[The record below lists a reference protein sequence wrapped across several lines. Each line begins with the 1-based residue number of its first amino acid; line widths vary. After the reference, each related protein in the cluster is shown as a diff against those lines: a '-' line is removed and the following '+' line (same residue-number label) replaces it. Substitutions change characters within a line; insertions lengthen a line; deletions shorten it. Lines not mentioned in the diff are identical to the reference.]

1 MSSNTGHAR
10 SVTSI
15 TMPSAPCIVM
25 KGSRMSSWIDTEPKK
40 VVKLRKKRTYPERV
54 HQQALVKWL
63 RLRQVAFCAI
73 PNEGK
78 RSNMQGAVMKSMG
91 LTAGVSDLFI
101 AEPRQGSAGFW
112 VELKAPG
119 NIPSDS
125 QYEWLFKMRNKGYK
139 AEWYDHWEKARLAI
153 EEYIKLPRYAD

>member
-1 MSSNTGHAR
+1 
-10 SVTSI
+10 
-15 TMPSAPCIVM
+15 
-25 KGSRMSSWIDTEPKK
+25 
-40 VVKLRKKRTYPERV
+40 
-54 HQQALVKWL
+54 
-63 RLRQVAFCAI
+63 
-73 PNEGK
+73 
-78 RSNMQGAVMKSMG
+78 MKSMG